1 MTINPGVIYTRLI
14 IFLGQDL
21 EIQLETITTDDV
33 VAALAKTK
41 PSARAMAKKYLDWQ
55 HEYESV

>member
-1 MTINPGVIYTRLI
+1 MRII
-14 IFLGQDL
+14 IFLGQGL